1 VEALKVPKQMA
12 HEPPPG
18 TFNDADDD
26 DDNDVDE
33 ENVKGDEDF
42 PLRLFPVLF
51 SVPSTRLFS
60 SGMHNF

>member
-26 DDNDVDE
+26 NDVDEE
-33 ENVKGDEDF
+33 ENVKGDEYF
-42 PLRLFPVLF
+42 SLTIFPVLF

>member
-26 DDNDVDE
+26 NDVDE

-42 PLRLFPVLF
+42 
-51 SVPSTRLFS
+51 SPSTRLFS